1 MQFSIIIP
9 VKEINDYI
17 KETVTYIQ
25 NLTISTWELIVI
37 PNNSEPNLWQ
47 QDKRITILPSGRVG
61 PADKRDLGAKQSK
74 GEILVFL
81 DDDSYP
87 ESNLLEIAT
96 QYFQEQPLQNQ
107 NIVAL
112 GGPAVTPPQDG
123 FWQRVSG
130 AVFLSKLSGGAPER
144 YIPIGEVREID
155 DWPSVNLMVRK
166 QEFLSIG
173 GFNSPYWPG
182 EDTKLC
188 LDLIQKTDKKILYI
202 PQMQV
207 WHHRRAGLPAHLKQ
221 VGAYG
226 LHRGFFAKKYPET
239 SRKLIYFAPSVLLMF
254 LMTTVIVQLFFQNQQ
269 ELNLIL
275 KIGWAIYGLALIK
288 AFLDMNKYESITVS
302 AIAIIYTFLTHLF
315 YGAKFIQGLLTVK
328 LVSTLR

>member
-1 MQFSIIIP
+1 MKFSIIIP
-9 VKEINDYI
+9 VKAINDYV
-17 KETVTYIQ
+17 KETVPYIQ
-25 NLTISTWELIVI
+25 NLTIDTWELIII
-37 PNNSEPNLWQ
+37 PNNPEPNQWQ
-47 QDKRITILPSGRVG
+47 QDKRITIFPSGRVG
-61 PADKRDLGAKQSK
+61 PADKRDLGAKK
-74 GEILVFL
+74 ATGEILVFL

-87 ESNLLEIAT
+87 ESNLLEIAN
-96 QYFQEQPLQNQ
+96 QYFQDQ

-112 GGPAVTPPQDG
+112 GGPAITPSQDG
-123 FWQRVSG
+123 FWQKVSG

-144 YIPIGEVREID
+144 YIPIGKVREIE

-166 QEFLSIG
+166 KEFLSIG
-173 GFNSPYWPG
+173 GFNSHYWPG

-188 LDLIQKTDKKILYI
+188 LDLIQKTGKKILYI
-202 PQMQV
+202 PQMKV
-207 WHHRRAGLPAHLKQ
+207 WHHRRAGLLAHLKQ

-239 SRKLIYFAPSVLLMF
+239 SRKLFYFAPSALLIF
-254 LMTTVIVQLFFQNQQ
+254 LIATVMVQLLFQNQQ

-275 KIGWAIYGLALIK
+275 TIGWIVYGLALIK
-288 AFLDMNKYESITVS
+288 AFLDMNKYESIAVS

>member
-1 MQFSIIIP
+1 MKFSIIIP
-9 VKEINDYI
+9 VKAINDYVQ
-17 KETVTYIQ
+17 ETVPYIQ
-25 NLTISTWELIVI
+25 NLTVDTWEIIII
-37 PNNSEPNLWQ
+37 PNNPEPNQWQ

-61 PADKRDLGAKQSK
+61 PAEKRDLGAKQAT

-87 ESNLLEIAT
+87 EPNLLEIST
-96 QYFQEQPLQNQ
+96 QYFQDQQV
-107 NIVAL
+107 VAL
-112 GGPAVTPPQDG
+112 GGPAITPPQDG
-123 FWQRVSG
+123 FWQKVSG
-130 AVFLSKLSGGAPER
+130 AVFLSKLSGGVPER
-144 YIPIGEVREID
+144 YIPIGEVREIE
-155 DWPSVNLMVRK
+155 DWPSVNLVVRK
-166 QEFLSIG
+166 QDFLSIG

-188 LDLIQKTDKKILYI
+188 LDLIKTGKKILYI
-202 PQMQV
+202 PQMKV
-207 WHHRRAGLPAHLKQ
+207 WHHRRAGLLAHLKQ

-239 SRKLIYFAPSVLLMF
+239 SRKLFYFAPSALLIF
-254 LMTTVIVQLFFQNQQ
+254 LIATVMVQLLFQNQQ

-275 KIGWAIYGLALIK
+275 TIGWIVYGLALIK
-288 AFLDMNKYESITVS
+288 AFLDMNKYESIAVS

>member
-1 MQFSIIIP
+1 MKFSIIIP
-9 VKEINDYI
+9 VKAINDYV

-25 NLTISTWELIVI
+25 NLTTSTWELIII
-37 PNNSEPNLWQ
+37 PNNPEPNQWQ
-47 QDKRITILPSGRVG
+47 QDKRITIFPSGRVG
-61 PADKRDLGAKQSK
+61 PADKRDLGAKQAT

-87 ESNLLEIAT
+87 EPNLLETAT
-96 QYFQEQPLQNQ
+96 QYFQDQS
-107 NIVAL
+107 IVAL
-112 GGPAVTPPQDG
+112 GGPAITPPQDG
-123 FWQRVSG
+123 FWQKVSG

-144 YIPIGEVREID
+144 YIPIGKVREIE

-188 LDLIQKTDKKILYI
+188 LDLINKTGKKILYI

-207 WHHRRAGLPAHLKQ
+207 WHHRRAGLLEHLKQ

-239 SRKLIYFAPSVLLMF
+239 SRKPLYFAPSALLVF
-254 LMTTVIVQLFFQNQQ
+254 LIATVVVQLFFQNQQ

-275 KIGWAIYGLALIK
+275 KIGWTIYSLALIK
-288 AFLDMNKYESITVS
+288 AFLDMNKYESTIVS
-302 AIAIIYTFLTHLF
+302 AIAIIYTFLTHLV
-315 YGAKFIQGLLTVK
+315 YGAKFIQGLLSTKMKSK
-328 LVSTLR
+328 LR